1 MKATIRTQGSQ
12 FVVEK
17 GDKLFVNRT
26 PNQRRIKEK
35 EDVLMVVNKSTFD
48 PPPSKVLQ

>member
-17 GDKLFVNRT
+17 GDKLFVNRFPET
-26 PNQRRIKEK
+26 KEGDQVNID
-35 EDVLMVVNKSTFD
+35 DVSLSMN
-48 PPPSKVLQ
+48 